1 MPTPFSTKAPLQDP
15 EQIVAFC
22 HANVLT
28 PQGIQTN
35 QTLQWQHGKIKSISG
50 EAPLGHLLRDD
61 DIHTIQLNDD
71 FLVSPG
77 LIDLQLNGAFG
88 VDFSTGT
95 IPQIQKVLDIL
106 PQYGITALLPTL
118 VTAPLMDMASSCNQL
133 EELIH
138 FNQRSKGSRLLGIHL
153 EGPFLNPQK
162 RGTHPQ
168 EAIVKGDLENLRI
181 LLSPHVKMMTYAP
194 ECDEDFELLHE
205 LVAQRILPFAG
216 HTQVE
221 RASLKAHMA
230 EGLKGVTHLYNAM
243 AGYTHRQVGAA
254 LHVLNE
260 PDLWASVIA
269 DGFHVHPEVLE
280 LTLKLKG
287 TKRLVL
293 VSDAMNLAGLKDGES
308 TRFAG
313 THVRKEGGRAVNTE
327 GNLAGSTQLLPEM
340 IRNLIRWNLCTWEE
354 ALHMA
359 TYNPAKLLGIEQD
372 YGVLQPH
379 AVADMLLWHKPT
391 MQIIA
396 TWIAGELRWR
406 DSSFFTPQANASLGT
421 ANPTREALPPQANL
435 TL

>member
-1 MPTPFSTKAPLQDP
+1 MLPPFSSIAPLQDP

-22 HANVLT
+22 NANVLT

-61 DIHTIQLNDD
+61 DIHTIQLNED

-77 LIDLQLNGAFG
+77 LIDLQVNGAFG
-88 VDFSTGT
+88 IDFSTGT
-95 IPQIQKVLDIL
+95 IPQIQKVLDAL
-106 PQYGITALLPTL
+106 PQYGITSLLPTL
-118 VTAPLMDMASSCNQL
+118 VTAPLMDMVSSCNQL

-138 FNQRSKGSRLLGIHL
+138 FNQRSKGSRILGIHL

-168 EAIVKGDLENLRI
+168 EAVIKGDLEKLRL

-194 ECDEDFELLHE
+194 EYDEDFELLHE
-205 LVAQRILPFAG
+205 LVARGILPFAG

-243 AGYTHRQVGAA
+243 AGYTHRDVGTA

-269 DGFHVHPEVLE
+269 DGFHVHPDVLE
-280 LTLKLKG
+280 LTIKMKG
-287 TKRLVL
+287 IQRLLL
-293 VSDAMNLAGLKDGES
+293 VSDAMNLAGLKEGES

-313 THVRKEGGRAVNTE
+313 THVRKEGGRAINTE
-327 GNLAGSTQLLPEM
+327 GKLAGSIQLLPEM
-340 IRNLIRWNLCTWEE
+340 IRNVIRWNLCSVEE
-354 ALHMA
+354 ALQMA
-359 TYNPAKLLGIEQD
+359 TQNPAQLLGIEND
-372 YGVLQPH
+372 YGALKPH

-396 TWIAGELRWR
+396 TWMAGELRWR
-406 DSSFFTPQANASLGT
+406 DASFFKSQANAST
-421 ANPTREALPPQANL
+421 HVVIQARESLPPQANL